1 MKNVGNIIEHVTHTL
16 SARQREIVEER
27 FGLRDNQEKTLQELG
42 ERNGITRERVRQ
54 IEAEG
59 LRLAREHFK
68 DSDGDQ
74 LVAIAKAHLTSL
86 GGIRKENDFVK
97 DMQTILKDDSV
108 NQCQLRF
115 LFKIAGEPM
124 HYNEDD
130 SFYSFWCL
138 DKAIIKK
145 AETFIEKAVKFFG
158 GKKEELVFK
167 GQFDPHFKQL
177 ATASNVDLVAGMDYL
192 SISKKFAT
200 NPYSDF
206 GLSHWEEI
214 TPKTARAKAY
224 LILRKHGKPM
234 HFRDI
239 AGTINTTGFDK
250 KPVYAQTIHNELIK
264 DNRFVLVGRGMY
276 GLTEHGFFP
285 GTAKDVIR
293 QVLIDNGPLAQ
304 QNVVQMVSSQRFL
317 KENTI
322 LLNLQNK
329 KHFKRLEDGTY
340 HVA

>member
-1 MKNVGNIIEHVTHTL
+1 MKNVGTIIERITQSL

-27 FGLRDNQEKTLQELG
+27 FGLRDNEEKTLQELG

-59 LRLAREHFK
+59 LRLAREHFAE
-68 DSDGDQ
+68 SDGQQFVD
-74 LVAIAKAHLTSL
+74 IAKERLAAM
-86 GGIRKENDFVK
+86 GGIRKEDDFVA
-97 DMQTILKDDSV
+97 DMRAVLKDDSV
-108 NQCQLRF
+108 QQSQLRF

-124 HYNEDD
+124 HYGEDD
-130 SFYSFWCL
+130 EFYSFWCN
-138 DKAIIKK
+138 DKATIKK
-145 AETFIEKAVKFFG
+145 ATTFIDKAAKFFA

-167 GQFDPHFKQL
+167 GQFDQHFKQL
-177 ATASNVDLVAGMDYL
+177 VASAGIDAKTGMNFL
-192 SISKKFAT
+192 EISKKFSK
-200 NPYSDF
+200 NPYADF

-214 TPKTARAKAY
+214 APKTARAKAY
-224 LILRKHGKPM
+224 LILRKHAKPM

-239 AGTINTTGFDK
+239 AHTINNTGFDK

-293 QVLIDNGPLAQ
+293 QILVDKGPLPQ
-304 QNVVQMVSSQRFL
+304 QDVVKLVSSQRFL

-329 KHFKRLEDGTY
+329 KHFKRLENGTY

>member
-1 MKNVGNIIEHVTHTL
+1 MKNVGTIIERAIHAL

-27 FGLRDNQEKTLQELG
+27 FGLRDGEEKTLQELG

-59 LRLAREHFK
+59 LRSAREHFREG
-68 DSDGDQ
+68 DGEQ
-74 LVAIAKAHLTSL
+74 LVTLAKEHLASL
-86 GGIRKENDFVK
+86 GGVRKEGDFVT
-97 DMQTILKDDSV
+97 DMRSILKDDSV
-108 NQCQLRF
+108 SKCQLRF
-115 LFKIAGEPM
+115 LFKISGEPF
-124 HYNEDD
+124 HGTEDD
-130 SFYSFWCL
+130 QFHSFWYL
-138 DKAIIKK
+138 DKHAVKK
-145 AETFIEKAVKFFG
+145 VDTFIDKAVKFFG

-167 GQFDPHFKQL
+167 GQFDQHFKQL
-177 ATASNVDLVAGMDYL
+177 AGASNIDAVAAMNYL
-192 SISKKFAT
+192 GISKKFAV

-214 TPKTARAKAY
+214 APKTARAKAY

-239 AGTINTTGFDK
+239 AHTINNTGFDK

-293 QVLIDNGPLAQ
+293 QILVEKGPLAQ
-304 QNVVQMVSSQRFL
+304 QDVVQLVASQRFL

-329 KHFKRLEDGTY
+329 KHFKRLDNGMY

>member
-1 MKNVGNIIEHVTHTL
+1 MRKAGQIIEQVTSAL

-27 FGLRDNQEKTLQELG
+27 FGLRDDQEKTLQELG

-59 LRLAREHFK
+59 LRLAREQFIGG
-68 DSDGDQ
+68 DGQQ
-74 LVAIAKAHLTSL
+74 LIVLAKESLGTL
-86 GGIRKENDFVK
+86 GGIRKEEDFVR
-97 DMQTILKDDSV
+97 DMQIVLKDDSIS
-108 NQCQLRF
+108 QCQLRF

-130 SFYSFWCL
+130 IFYSFWCL
-138 DKAIIKK
+138 DKAIVKK
-145 AETFIEKAVKFFG
+145 AEAFVDKAVKFFG
-158 GKKEELVFK
+158 NKKEELVFQGK
-167 GQFDPHFKQL
+167 FAQHF
-177 ATASNVDLVAGMDYL
+177 AHLVEAANIDETAGMNYL
-192 SISKKFAT
+192 GISKQFGV

-214 TPKTARAKAY
+214 NPKTARAKAY

-239 AGTINTTGFDK
+239 AHTINGTGFDK

-285 GTAKDVIR
+285 GTAKDVIK
-293 QVLIDNGPLAQ
+293 QILVEKGPLAQ
-304 QNVVQMVSSQRFL
+304 NEVVQLVSSQRFL

-329 KHFKRLEDGTY
+329 KHFKRLDNGTY
-340 HVA
+340 HVV

>member
-1 MKNVGNIIEHVTHTL
+1 MKNTGNIIEQVIRAL

-27 FGLRDNQEKTLQELG
+27 FGLRDGQEKTLQELG

-59 LRLAREHFK
+59 LRLAREHF
-68 DSDGDQ
+68 SDAGGDRLVQVAKEQ
-74 LVAIAKAHLTSL
+74 LVAL
-86 GGIRKENDFVK
+86 GGVRKEDDFVE
-97 DMQTILKDDSV
+97 DMRALLKDAVVSK
-108 NQCQLRF
+108 NQLRF
-115 LFKIAGEPM
+115 LFRIAGEPM
-124 HYNEDD
+124 YNSENDH
-130 SFYSFWCL
+130 FYGFWAL
-138 DKAIIKK
+138 DKAGMKK
-145 AETFIEKAVKFFG
+145 AETFIEKAIKFFG

-177 ATASNVDLVAGMDYL
+177 AIVSNIDQAIGMNYL
-192 SISKKFAT
+192 GISKQFSA

-239 AGTINTTGFDK
+239 SHTINTIGFDK

-285 GTAKDVIR
+285 GTAKDVIK
-293 QVLIDNGPLAQ
+293 QVLVDNGPLAQ
-304 QNVVQMVSSQRFL
+304 HDVVRLVSSQRFL

-329 KHFKRLEDGTY
+329 KHFKRLDNGTY

>member
-1 MKNVGNIIEHVTHTL
+1 MKTVATIIEHVTRAL

-59 LRLAREHFK
+59 LRLAREHFA
-68 DSDGDQ
+68 DSGGNQ
-74 LVAIAKAHLTSL
+74 LVVLAKECLVSL
-86 GGIRKENDFVK
+86 GGIRKEDDFVK
-97 DMQTILKDDSV
+97 DMQTLLKDASL

-115 LFKIAGEPM
+115 LFKIAGEPI
-124 HYNEDD
+124 HYHEDD
-130 SFYSFWCL
+130 HFVSFWCL
-138 DKAIIKK
+138 DKSIIKK
-145 AETFIEKAVKFFG
+145 AEAFIEKAIKFLG

-167 GQFDPHFKQL
+167 GQFDQHFKQL
-177 ATASNVDLVAGMDYL
+177 TNTAGVDQIAGINYLGISKQFASN
-192 SISKKFAT
+192 
-200 NPYSDF
+200 PYADF

-214 TPKTARAKAY
+214 NPKTARAKAY
-224 LILRKHGKPM
+224 LILRKQEKPM

-239 AGTINTTGFDK
+239 AHTINTTGFDK

-304 QNVVQMVSSQRFL
+304 QDVVQLVSSQRFL

-329 KHFKRLEDGTY
+329 KHFKRLENGTY

>member
-1 MKNVGNIIEHVTHTL
+1 
-16 SARQREIVEER
+16 
-27 FGLRDNQEKTLQELG
+27 
-42 ERNGITRERVRQ
+42 
-54 IEAEG
+54 
-59 LRLAREHFK
+59 
-68 DSDGDQ
+68 
-74 LVAIAKAHLTSL
+74 
-86 GGIRKENDFVK
+86 
-97 DMQTILKDDSV
+97 
-108 NQCQLRF
+108 
-115 LFKIAGEPM
+115 
-124 HYNEDD
+124 
-130 SFYSFWCL
+130 
-138 DKAIIKK
+138 
-145 AETFIEKAVKFFG
+145 
-158 GKKEELVFK
+158 KKEELVFK
-167 GQFDPHFKQL
+167 GQFDQYFTQL
-177 ATASNVDLVAGMDYL
+177 VATASLDVAIGMNYL
-192 SISKKFAT
+192 GISKKFSN

-214 TPKTARAKAY
+214 APKTARAKAY

-239 AGTINTTGFDK
+239 AHTINNTGFDK

-293 QVLIDNGPLAQ
+293 QILVDGGPLAQ
-304 QNVVQMVSSQRFL
+304 QEVVKMVSAQRFL

-329 KHFKRLEDGTY
+329 KHFKRLDNGTY

>member
-1 MKNVGNIIEHVTHTL
+1 MKNVGHIIEHVTHSL

-27 FGLRDNQEKTLQELG
+27 FGLRDNEEKTLQELG

-59 LRLAREHFK
+59 LRLAREHFAE
-68 DSDGDQ
+68 SDGLQ
-74 LVAIAKAHLTSL
+74 LVAEAKKLLSSL
-86 GGIRKENDFVK
+86 GGIRKEDDFVI
-97 DMQTILKDDSV
+97 DMRSVLKDDSV

-124 HYNEDD
+124 HYGEDD
-130 SFYSFWCL
+130 EFYSFWCS
-138 DKAIIKK
+138 DKATIKK
-145 AETFIEKAVKFFG
+145 AATFVEKAVKFFG

-167 GQFDPHFKQL
+167 GQFDQHFKQL
-177 ATASNVDLVAGMDYL
+177 ASASGIDAVIGMNYL
-192 SISKKFAT
+192 GISKKFGV

-224 LILRKHGKPM
+224 LILRKHAKPM

-239 AGTINTTGFDK
+239 AHTINNTGFDK

-293 QVLIDNGPLAQ
+293 QILVDKGPLAQ
-304 QNVVQMVSSQRFL
+304 QDVVQLVSSQRFL

-329 KHFKRLEDGTY
+329 KHFKRLDNGTY

>member
-1 MKNVGNIIEHVTHTL
+1 MLKAGQIIEHAIHNL

-27 FGLRDNQEKTLQELG
+27 FGLRDGQEKTLQELG

-59 LRLAREHFK
+59 LRLARDNFK
-68 DSDGDQ
+68 QGDGAQ
-74 LVAIAKAHLTSL
+74 LVALANDHLASL
-86 GGIRKENDFVK
+86 GGIRKEDAFTDDLRMLSK
-97 DMQTILKDDSV
+97 DTSLES
-108 NQCQLRF
+108 CQLRF
-115 LFKIAGEPM
+115 VFAIADMPSY
-124 HYNEDD
+124 HDEDD
-130 SFYSFWCL
+130 DFYGFWFL
-138 DKAIIKK
+138 DKATVKK
-145 AETFIEKAVKFFG
+145 ATGFVEKAIKFFST
-158 GKKEELVFK
+158 KKEHVIFK
-167 GQFDPHFKQL
+167 GEFDQHYKQL
-177 ATASNVDLVAGMDYL
+177 VASAGIDEAAGSNYL
-192 SISKKFAT
+192 AISKRFGA

-224 LILRKHGKPM
+224 LVLRKHGKPM

-239 AGTINTTGFDK
+239 ATTINKVGFDK

-264 DNRFVLVGRGMY
+264 DERFVLVGRGMY

-285 GTAKDVIR
+285 GTAKDVIK
-293 QVLIDNGPLAQ
+293 QILSDNGPLNQ
-304 QNVVQMVSSQRFL
+304 QDIVKLVSEQRFL

-329 KHFKRLEDGTY
+329 KHFKKVEDGKY

>member
-1 MKNVGNIIEHVTHTL
+1 MKNTGNIIEQVTHAL

-27 FGLRDNQEKTLQELG
+27 FGLRDGQEKTLQELG

-59 LRLAREHFK
+59 LRLARERF
-68 DSDGDQ
+68 SDAGGDRLVQVAKEQ
-74 LVAIAKAHLTSL
+74 LVAL
-86 GGIRKENDFVK
+86 GGVRKEDDFVE
-97 DMQTILKDDSV
+97 DMRTVLKDATV
-108 NQCQLRF
+108 NKNQFRF
-115 LFKIAGEPM
+115 LFRIAGEPM
-124 HYNEDD
+124 YHSESDHSYG
-130 SFYSFWCL
+130 FWSS
-138 DKAIIKK
+138 DNIVVKK

-158 GKKEELVFK
+158 GKKEEIVFK
-167 GQFDPHFKQL
+167 GQFDPHFKQVV
-177 ATASNVDLVAGMDYL
+177 TASGIDRTVGMNYL
-192 SISKKFAT
+192 GISKQFSV

-239 AGTINTTGFDK
+239 ATTINSIGFDK

-264 DNRFVLVGRGMY
+264 DGRFVLVGRGMY

-285 GTAKDVIR
+285 GTAKDVIK
-293 QVLIDNGPLAQ
+293 QVLVDNGPLAQ
-304 QNVVQMVSSQRFL
+304 HEVVRLVSSQRFL

-329 KHFKRLEDGTY
+329 KYFKRLDNGTY

>member
-1 MKNVGNIIEHVTHTL
+1 MKTIGTIIEHVTHAL

-27 FGLRDNQEKTLQELG
+27 FGLRDGQEKTLQELG

-59 LRLAREHFK
+59 LRLAREYF
-68 DSDGDQ
+68 SDGGGDRVVQ
-74 LVAIAKAHLTSL
+74 LAKEQLGIL
-86 GGIRKENDFVK
+86 GGIRKEDDFVE
-97 DMQTILKDDSV
+97 DMRTVLKDASV
-108 NQCQLRF
+108 NKNQFRF
-115 LFKIAGEPM
+115 LFRIAEEPIY
-124 HYNEDD
+124 HAENEQ
-130 SFYSFWCL
+130 FYGFWSL
-138 DKAIIKK
+138 DKAVVKK
-145 AETFIEKAVKFFG
+145 AETFIDKAIKFFG
-158 GKKEELVFK
+158 GKKEEIVFK

-177 ATASNVDLVAGMDYL
+177 TGISNIDSSIGMNYL
-192 SISKKFAT
+192 GVSKRFAV

-239 AGTINTTGFDK
+239 AQTINTIGFDK

-264 DNRFVLVGRGMY
+264 DSRFVLVGRGMY

-285 GTAKDVIR
+285 GTAKDVIK
-293 QVLIDNGPLAQ
+293 QVLVDNGPLAQ
-304 QNVVQMVSSQRFL
+304 HEVVQLVSSQRFL

-329 KHFKRLEDGTY
+329 KYFKRLDNGTY

>member
-1 MKNVGNIIEHVTHTL
+1 MKNVGTIIERSIHAL

-27 FGLRDNQEKTLQELG
+27 FGLRDGQEKTLQELG

-59 LRLAREHFK
+59 LRLAREHFVEG
-68 DSDGDQ
+68 DGAQ
-74 LVAIAKAHLTSL
+74 LVTLAKEHLVAL
-86 GGIRKENDFVK
+86 GGVRKEDDFVR
-97 DMQTILKDDSV
+97 DMRSLLKDDSV
-108 NQCQLRF
+108 NQSQLRF
-115 LFKIAGEPM
+115 LFKIAGEPV
-124 HYNEDD
+124 HYGEDD
-130 SFYSFWCL
+130 EFHSFWYA
-138 DKAIIKK
+138 DKAVIKK
-145 AETFIEKAVKFFG
+145 AGAFIEKAAKFFG
-158 GKKEELVFK
+158 SKKEELVFRNE
-167 GQFDPHFKQL
+167 FDQHFKQL
-177 ATASNVDLVAGMDYL
+177 ASASNIDAIAGMNYL
-192 SISKKFAT
+192 GISKKFGV

-239 AGTINTTGFDK
+239 AQTINGTGFDK

-285 GTAKDVIR
+285 GTAKDVIK
-293 QVLIDNGPLAQ
+293 QILVEKGPLAQ
-304 QNVVQMVSSQRFL
+304 QDVVQLVSSQRFL

-329 KHFKRLEDGTY
+329 KHFKRLENGKY

>member
-1 MKNVGNIIEHVTHTL
+1 MKNIGTIIEYVTRSL
-16 SARQREIVEER
+16 SARQREVVEER
-27 FGLRDNQEKTLQELG
+27 FGLRDGQEKTLQELG

-59 LRLAREHFK
+59 LRLAREHFGEAN
-68 DSDGDQ
+68 GDHFVSLAKGQ
-74 LVAIAKAHLTSL
+74 LVSL
-86 GGIRKENDFVK
+86 GGIRKEDDFVADMRAIVK
-97 DMQTILKDDSV
+97 DNAV
-108 NQCQLRF
+108 NKCQLRF
-115 LFKIAGEPM
+115 LFRIAGEPM
-124 HYNEDD
+124 YHSENDR
-130 SFYSFWCL
+130 FYGFWSL
-138 DKAIIKK
+138 NDASVKK
-145 AETFIEKAVKFFG
+145 SDVFIEKAVKFFG
-158 GKKEELVFK
+158 GKKEDIVFK
-167 GQFDPHFKQL
+167 GQFAAHFKQL
-177 ATASNVDLVAGMDYL
+177 AGSSNIDHAIGINYL
-192 SISKKFAT
+192 GISKQFAA
-200 NPYSDF
+200 NSYSDF

-239 AGTINTTGFDK
+239 ANTINAVGFDK

-264 DNRFVLVGRGMY
+264 DDRFVLVGRGMY

-304 QNVVQMVSSQRFL
+304 HEVVRMVSSQRFL

-329 KHFKRLEDGTY
+329 KHFKRLDDGTY

>member
-1 MKNVGNIIEHVTHTL
+1 MRKAGQIIEQVTNAL
-16 SARQREIVEER
+16 STRQREIVEER
-27 FGLRDNQEKTLQELG
+27 FGLRDDQEKTLQELG

-59 LRLAREHFK
+59 LRLAREQFTGG
-68 DSDGDQ
+68 DGQQ
-74 LVAIAKAHLTSL
+74 LVVLAKDRLAAL
-86 GGIRKENDFVK
+86 GGIRKEEDFVR
-97 DMQTILKDDSV
+97 DMQIVLKDDSLS
-108 NQCQLRF
+108 QCQLRF
-115 LFKIAGEPM
+115 IFKIAGEPI

-130 SFYSFWCL
+130 AFYSFWCL
-138 DKAIIKK
+138 DKSIVKK
-145 AETFIEKAVKFFG
+145 AETFIDKAVKFFG
-158 GKKEELVFK
+158 NKKEDLVFQGK
-167 GQFDPHFKQL
+167 FKQHF
-177 ATASNVDLVAGMDYL
+177 AEFAGAASIDETAGMNYL
-192 SISKKFAT
+192 GISKQFGV

-214 TPKTARAKAY
+214 NPKTARAKAY

-239 AGTINTTGFDK
+239 AHTINGTGFDK

-285 GTAKDVIR
+285 GTAKDVIK
-293 QVLIDNGPLAQ
+293 QILVEKGPLAQ
-304 QNVVQMVSSQRFL
+304 NEVVQLVSSQRFL

-329 KHFKRLEDGTY
+329 KHFKRLENGTY
-340 HVA
+340 HIA

>member
-1 MKNVGNIIEHVTHTL
+1 MKNTGNIIEHVMHSL

-27 FGLRDNQEKTLQELG
+27 FGLRDGQEKTLQELG

-59 LRLAREHFK
+59 LRLAREHFN
-68 DSDGDQ
+68 DAGGDHLAQVAKEQ
-74 LVAIAKAHLTSL
+74 LASL
-86 GGIRKENDFVK
+86 GGVRKEDDFVE
-97 DMQTILKDDSV
+97 DMRALLKDATV
-108 NQCQLRF
+108 NKNQFRF
-115 LFKIAGEPM
+115 LFRIAGEPM
-124 HYNEDD
+124 YHTESDHSYG
-130 SFYSFWCL
+130 FWSL
-138 DKAIIKK
+138 DKNAVKK
-145 AETFIEKAVKFFG
+145 AEAFIEKAIKFLG
-158 GKKEELVFK
+158 GKKEEIVFK

-177 ATASNVDLVAGMDYL
+177 VTASNVERSIGMNYL
-192 SISKKFAT
+192 GISKQFAI
-200 NPYSDF
+200 NSYSDF

-239 AGTINTTGFDK
+239 AQTINTVGFDK

-264 DNRFVLVGRGMY
+264 DGRFVLVGRGMY

-285 GTAKDVIR
+285 GTAKDVIK
-293 QVLIDNGPLAQ
+293 QVLVDNGPLAQ
-304 QNVVQMVSSQRFL
+304 HEVVRLVSSQRFL

-329 KHFKRLEDGTY
+329 KYFKRLDNGTY

>member
-1 MKNVGNIIEHVTHTL
+1 MKNVATIIERATHSL
-16 SARQREIVEER
+16 SARQKEIIEER
-27 FGLRDNQEKTLQELG
+27 FGLRDNEEKTLQELG

-59 LRLAREHFK
+59 LRLAREQFNEG
-68 DSDGDQ
+68 DGGQ
-74 LVAIAKAHLTSL
+74 LVAMAKEYLASL
-86 GGIRKENDFVK
+86 GGVRKEGDFVN
-97 DMQTILKDDSV
+97 DMGAILKDGSV

-115 LFKIAGEPM
+115 LFKLAGEPL
-124 HYNEDD
+124 HYGEDEA
-130 SFYSFWCL
+130 FHSFWCN
-138 DKAIIKK
+138 DKATIKK
-145 AETFIEKAVKFFG
+145 AEAFIGKAVKFFD

-167 GQFDPHFKQL
+167 GQFDQHLKQL
-177 ATASNVDLVAGMDYL
+177 ATTSNIDPAVAMSYL
-192 SISKKFAT
+192 GISKKFGV

-224 LILRKHGKPM
+224 LILRKHAKPM

-239 AGTINTTGFDK
+239 AHTINSTGFDK

-293 QVLIDNGPLAQ
+293 QILLEKGPLAQ
-304 QNVVQMVSSQRFL
+304 QEVVQMVSSQRFL

-329 KHFKRLEDGTY
+329 KHFKRLDNGTY